1 MYLRVTERRNRD
13 GSTVVY
19 YALAENVWNAQTK
32 RSETQVIHTFGRA
45 DQLDKA
51 ALQRLIASIQ
61 RVIVAD
67 AAGAIATHDK
77 ASLPDIEIDA
87 VFELGIVLAAR
98 TLWAD
103 LGIGAAIRGCIA
115 EGELSAP
122 HEMALFAMAAQ
133 RLDDPGSK
141 LSCATRWL
149 PDIAWLPEARDLTLH
164 QFYRALDFLA
174 VWSDQIERAVF
185 LRAADLF
192 RLDVDLIFYDTT
204 IADFEIDEPDEHCEL
219 WAGKLYAPLRQRGH
233 NKEGRDNQPQVIIAL
248 AVTRDG
254 MPVRS
259 WVLPGEAG
267 QGSAGAAGGIARR
280 GDTADVATVARIKDD
295 LRAWRLGRCLFVGDA
310 GMYSADNL
318 IELSRGL
325 GRYVLAVPMRRV
337 KDVES
342 EVLTRPGRYR
352 KVADNLEVK
361 EVWVGDG
368 ERRKRY
374 VLCFNPAEAEQQRAH
389 RAQVLAELN
398 AELTLLDERDE
409 DHPKA
414 ACALMASRRYG
425 RYLSTDRHG
434 RPKLDAAKVKAAA
447 KFDGKWVVITN
458 DETLTAEDVALA
470 YKGGAIIESCFRRMK
485 QTGLEVR
492 PMFHWAP
499 RRIEAHVKLC
509 VLALQVQRTAE
520 IRTGLSWARIAHL
533 LGTLKAV
540 RYVAERQTIV
550 QRTKIG
556 PELGG
561 LLKMLG
567 ISAPKQVMAMSEA
580 AETPATS

>member
-1 MYLRVTERRNRD
+1 
-13 GSTVVY
+13 
-19 YALAENVWNAQTK
+19 
-32 RSETQVIHTFGRA
+32 
-45 DQLDKA
+45 
-51 ALQRLIASIQ
+51 
-61 RVIVAD
+61 
-67 AAGAIATHDK
+67 
-77 ASLPDIEIDA
+77 
-87 VFELGIVLAAR
+87 
-98 TLWAD
+98 
-103 LGIGAAIRGCIA
+103 
-115 EGELSAP
+115 
-122 HEMALFAMAAQ
+122 
-133 RLDDPGSK
+133 
-141 LSCATRWL
+141 
-149 PDIAWLPEARDLTLH
+149 
-164 QFYRALDFLA
+164 
-174 VWSDQIERAVF
+174 
-185 LRAADLF
+185 
-192 RLDVDLIFYDTT
+192 
-204 IADFEIDEPDEHCEL
+204 
-219 WAGKLYAPLRQRGH
+219 
-233 NKEGRDNQPQVIIAL
+233 
-248 AVTRDG
+248 
-254 MPVRS
+254 
-259 WVLPGEAG
+259 
-267 QGSAGAAGGIARR
+267 
-280 GDTADVATVARIKDD
+280 VARIKQD
-295 LRAWRLGRCLFVGDA
+295 LHAWRLGRCLFVGDA

-389 RAQVLAELN
+389 RAQVLVKLA
-398 AELTLLDERDE
+398 AELTLLDERQE

-425 RYLSTDRHG
+425 RYLTTDYTG
-434 RPKLDAAKVKAAA
+434 RPRLDAAKVKAAE

-550 QRTKIG
+550 QRTKVTG
-556 PELGG
+556 ELAE
-561 LLKMLG
+561 LLKKLG
-567 ISAPKQVMAMSEA
+567 IPIPKQLMAVTEA
-580 AETPATS
+580 PETPATA